1 VKRKEKIKE
10 EIEGGV
16 GNKEEG
22 LKNKTKGGSEE
33 ERETG
38 IGNR

>member
-1 VKRKEKIKE
+1 MKE
-10 EIEGGV
+10 EREGELET
-16 GNKEEG
+16 K
-22 LKNKTKGGSEE
+22 KRDSKSKTKVGSEE